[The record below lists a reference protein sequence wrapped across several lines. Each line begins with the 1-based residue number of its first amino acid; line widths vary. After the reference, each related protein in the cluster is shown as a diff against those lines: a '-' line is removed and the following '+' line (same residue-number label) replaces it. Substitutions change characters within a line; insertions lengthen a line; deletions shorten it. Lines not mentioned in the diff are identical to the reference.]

1 MLEAQRS
8 TEETNHR
15 KSKTEG
21 GIEEIIKEFL
31 RDQPREEGA
40 WDEHRHQ
47 HQPEDQFGF
56 IIVPNPPKC
65 EFFTTGGVKLNIP
78 FFIFFVFQTF
88 AGAKVLQKNDIHK
101 KTGEKSRAG
110 LPISKKSCNFAPD
123 FAMEPI
129 CAISTAYGTG
139 GIAVIRVSGEKS
151 ISIVDTLFVG
161 RSPLSEAKGGTVHHG
176 SIQKTVVS
184 GQTEILDEVLC
195 SVFHAPHSFTG
206 EETVEI
212 ACHGSLYIQQTL
224 LQWLIDAGARMAQP
238 GEFTRRAFLNGK
250 MDLSQAEA
258 VADLIAAQSRAEK
271 DLALSQL
278 RGSVSN
284 ELAGLRDRLLHFTS
298 LIELELDFA
307 DHEEL
312 EFADRTELTALAT
325 EIETKL
331 AALMASFRTGNA
343 IRNGIPVAIVGAPNV
358 GKSTLLNALLGEQRA
373 IVSDIQGTT
382 RDTIEDTLVIDG
394 ILFRLIDTAG
404 MRDTDDTLENMGI
417 ERSRK
422 AIERAQIVVHV
433 FDNDANDDA
442 LLNDEMVKGTIIE
455 VLNKA
460 DLLKSEGVKEL
471 TNEGILISAKNGD
484 IEPLKNELVRIARDS
499 MQTSAVMLSNARH
512 YEAVSRAHEAIVR
525 VQQGLKDGL
534 SGELLSMDLQDCLN
548 ALGEVTGQITNAE
561 VLANIFSK
569 FCIGK

>member
-1 MLEAQRS
+1 
-8 TEETNHR
+8 
-15 KSKTEG
+15 
-21 GIEEIIKEFL
+21 
-31 RDQPREEGA
+31 
-40 WDEHRHQ
+40 
-47 HQPEDQFGF
+47 
-56 IIVPNPPKC
+56 
-65 EFFTTGGVKLNIP
+65 
-78 FFIFFVFQTF
+78 
-88 AGAKVLQKNDIHK
+88 
-101 KTGEKSRAG
+101 
-110 LPISKKSCNFAPD
+110 
-123 FAMEPI
+123 MEPI

-184 GQTEILDEVLC
+184 GQTEVLDEVLC
-195 SVFHAPHSFTG
+195 SVFRAPHSFTG

-422 AIERAQIVVHV
+422 AIERAQIIVHV
-433 FDNDANDDA
+433 RDNDANDDA
-442 LLNDEMVKGTIIE
+442 LLNDEMVKGTIIN
-455 VLNKA
+455 VLNKI
-460 DLLKSEGVKEL
+460 DLQPRAKSQEL
-471 TNEGILISAKNGD
+471 IAISAKNGE
-484 IEPLKNELVRIARDS
+484 IEPLKQELVRIARAS